1 MSQGDEKKGNNMD
14 TTKENLNGSKDRLN
28 YTEYSIAMGLVVTI
42 CFSITNRIFYDI
54 NGSASD
60 PIFNPKDSY
69 YVWLMALI
77 AALLSNLL
85 FNPKGRSVGYFI
97 IETWQGFPKFFKA
110 IFKARFFG
118 AFYNA
123 VLGSRLRDFY
133 VMLLTMPFIAAIHEI
148 SAYCGHPSNFLIE
161 GLVILGFLVCFGICS
176 RLCAKWGW

>member
-1 MSQGDEKKGNNMD
+1 MD
-14 TTKENLNGSKDRLN
+14 TAKENLNSSKERLSDL
-28 YTEYSIAMGLVVTI
+28 EYRWAMALVYGGCI
-42 CFSITNRIFYDI
+42 SITTRIFYDI

-60 PIFNPKDSY
+60 PLFDPKYSY
-69 YVWLMALI
+69 YVWLVGLI

-118 AFYNA
+118 AFYDA

-133 VMLLTMPFIAAIHEI
+133 VMLLTMPFIIAMHEI
-148 SAYCGHPSNFLIE
+148 SAYCGHPSNLLVE
-161 GLVILGFLVCFGICS
+161 GLVILGFQGFLKF
-176 RLCAKWGW
+176 CAKLGW